1 MLLVKTKIKESAIAG
16 LGLFADEFI
25 AKDTVI
31 WKLNPL
37 IDKIIPVAEVTKFTA
52 LEREFLGK
60 YAYREGD
67 NLILCSDN
75 GRYFNH
81 SVRPNT
87 LDLIDERGSVSVAKK
102 DIYAGEELVSDYSS
116 FDADFNTYSDKFK

>member
-1 MLLVKTKIKESAIAG
+1 MLLIKTIIKESPIAG

-25 AKDTVI
+25 PKGTVI

-37 IDKIIPVAEVTKFTA
+37 IDKIIPVSETASFTA
-52 LEREFLGK
+52 LEREFLEK

-81 SVRPNT
+81 SSHPNT

-102 DIYAGEELVSDYSS
+102 DIEAGEELVSDYAS
-116 FDADFNTYSDKFK
+116 FDADFKTYSHHFK